1 MVPLLEKRVKMNK
14 LENRSVDKYELEG
27 DVREAYAAWMN
38 DMKGVSIN
46 SNTEYIFEKGL
57 DLEVEEMELI
67 DFV

>member
-1 MVPLLEKRVKMNK
+1 MNK
-14 LENRSVDKYELEG
+14 VTSRSVDKYELEG
-27 DVREAYAAWMN
+27 DVREAYAAWMK

-57 DLEVEEMELI
+57 DLEVAEMELI

>member
-1 MVPLLEKRVKMNK
+1 MSDSKF
-14 LENRSVDKYELEG
+14 RSVDSLETEG

-38 DMKGVSIN
+38 DMKGVSIE
-46 SNTEYIFEKGL
+46 SNTEYNIENGL